1 MGTAWAG
8 DIVGTN
14 DAHPR
19 MECSNKGICDRGSGE
34 CKCFEGY
41 DGMACERTLCPNECS
56 NRGICMTQKALAEAA
71 GTTYETPWDATKHV
85 GCKCDLGYRGPDCS
99 QKECPSGEDVLN
111 GDGAAEGRDC
121 SGRGLCDYQEGV
133 CECKSIGCRGSV
145 LQGLQALC
153 HIVLLTFSFPIS
165 RFSNPNRLP
174 RILREPLS
182 VPNGAPVRRFLEGR
196 RGRSRAPI

>member
-145 LQGLQALC
+145 LQGCTSALPS
-153 HIVLLTFSFPIS
+153 SFC
-165 RFSNPNRLP
+165 L
-174 RILREPLS
+174 
-182 VPNGAPVRRFLEGR
+182 RFLSQSLDSPTRIGFHGYFGNR
-196 RGRSRAPI
+196 CQFQTVLQ